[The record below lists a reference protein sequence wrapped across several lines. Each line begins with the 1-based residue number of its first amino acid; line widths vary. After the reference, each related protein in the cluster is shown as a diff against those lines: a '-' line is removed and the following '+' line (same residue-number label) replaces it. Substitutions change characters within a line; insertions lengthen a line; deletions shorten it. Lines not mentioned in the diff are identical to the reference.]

1 MMFRRHLC
9 LVRAL
14 SAAGLLS
21 FLPFAPAT
29 AGEPGE
35 PLPAAE
41 ARAETVKI
49 LDAKKAGDLL
59 VDLRGAGQSEVKMTI
74 KNTSARR
81 LNVVLPAGLVA
92 ASTVGQGPGGG
103 GGNPLQSMGLG
114 APGNR
119 PGGFGNFGGNGNGN
133 NAVGFRSVGITAESN
148 PSAVVVPAGKAVELQ
163 FPAVC
168 LNFGLPSP
176 TARDRLTLVDIDDHT
191 RDPRVRKAL
200 RSLGTLGT
208 SQGTAQA
215 VMWNVCNNVPFE
227 TMLAQGEKVVNR
239 HEVVLAARFLEALD
253 ASTASEIV
261 DPTYLTE
268 ARVFLTVIGE
278 NGMAKD
284 AHRVS
289 TEMEGLRIL
298 GLPVRVSVAQDL
310 PRASAPALHLLV
322 SLVDTKGGET
332 SGKILVRHTSGS
344 GEEADWVPLGHA
356 SFKEASGARSLK
368 GVDLARTIDH
378 AVAAA
383 FVTAKPTHKA
393 VGSTTMKIENR
404 LPFSLVNVTLRA
416 GSTPTAPAV
425 TFTGLGIGP
434 ARSGLATLQAPTGT
448 VDRVE
453 LNGL

>member
-1 MMFRRHLC
+1 MMFRRHLS

-21 FLPFAPAT
+21 FLPFTSAT

-49 LDAKKAGDLL
+49 LDAKKAGDLT

-92 ASTVGQGPGGG
+92 ASTVGQAPGGGG

-119 PGGFGNFGGNGNGN
+119 PGGFGNFGGNGNNG
-133 NAVGFRSVGITAESN
+133 VGFRSVGIAADAN

-176 TARDRLTLVDIDDHT
+176 TNRDKLTLVDIDDHS

-215 VMWNVCNNVPFE
+215 VMWNVCNNVSFE

-239 HEVVLAARFLEALD
+239 YEVVLAARFLEALD
-253 ASTASEIV
+253 ASTASDLV

-310 PRASAPALHLLV
+310 PKATAPALHLLV
-322 SLVDTKGGET
+322 SLNETKGGET
-332 SGKILVRHTSGS
+332 SGKILVRHASGS
-344 GEEADWVPLGHA
+344 GEGSDWQPLGHA
-356 SFKEASGARSLK
+356 SFKEGASARTLK

-383 FVTAKPTHKA
+383 FVSAKPTHKA

-404 LPFSLVNVTLRA
+404 LPFSLVNVTLRV
-416 GSTPTAPAV
+416 GNSPTAAAV
-425 TFTGLGIGP
+425 TFPGLGIGP
-434 ARSGLATLQAPTGT
+434 ARSGLATLQAPAGT